1 MVVENSV
8 NFIKDFEKKMFN
20 AIEHLKRD
28 FATLHV
34 GGARADF
41 LDTIQVEV
49 YGSSMPIKHVATV
62 NVSDTFSLTVVP
74 FDKNNCKAI
83 AKAIQD
89 ANLGVGVIAEVGSV
103 RVTMPK
109 VTEERRKE
117 YVKILKKFAEEGKVS
132 IRSIRREA
140 NDSVDLKK
148 KSDNLSEDEV
158 RRLKKEIQDLT
169 DRFTDEIDSAT
180 KKKEEE
186 ILKV

>member
-1 MVVENSV
+1 
-8 NFIKDFEKKMFN
+8 
-20 AIEHLKRD
+20 
-28 FATLHV
+28 
-34 GGARADF
+34 
-41 LDTIQVEV
+41 
-49 YGSSMPIKHVATV
+49 
-62 NVSDTFSLTVVP
+62 
-74 FDKNNCKAI
+74 
-83 AKAIQD
+83 
-89 ANLGVGVIAEVGSV
+89 
-103 RVTMPK
+103 MPK